1 MAGAGDVAGALRCA
15 LCQTSLKLSPS
26 RTPSIARKALAGVV
40 LVIVAALAV
49 KVVIGLIVSVFWIII
64 GVAAVIAV
72 LWALKTIVW

>member
-1 MAGAGDVAGALRCA
+1 MSNELETQPNR
-15 LCQTSLKLSPS
+15 SPS
-26 RTPSIARKALAGVV
+26 VGKKALAGVV

-49 KVVIGLIVSVFWIII
+49 KVVIGIITSVFWIIV

>member
-1 MAGAGDVAGALRCA
+1 M
-15 LCQTSLKLSPS
+15 
-26 RTPSIARKALAGVV
+26 

-49 KVVIGLIVSVFWIII
+49 KIVIGLILSVFWVII

>member
-1 MAGAGDVAGALRCA
+1 MSNELEAQPNR
-15 LCQTSLKLSPS
+15 SPS
-26 RTPSIARKALAGVV
+26 VAKKALAGVV

-49 KVVIGLIVSVFWIII
+49 KVIIGLIMSVFWIII

>member
-1 MAGAGDVAGALRCA
+1 MSNELEAP
-15 LCQTSLKLSPS
+15 QPS
-26 RTPSIARKALAGVV
+26 RTPVVRKALAGVV

-49 KVVIGLIVSVFWIII
+49 KVVIGLILSVFWVII